1 MKGMGFQKSNGSL
14 SIGRGGRARST
25 KRGFWRQ
32 NWVKIALFLVVF
44 AGALV
49 GGWFLFKHFAP
60 PEVQQKIA
68 SLSRTQQLQLETS
81 QPDKDNYTVPA
92 AYPRYLHI
100 PEIDVD
106 QARILGLGVLKP
118 DKDGGQQLDSP
129 KNIYDTGWYNCTINP
144 VAANKCATPTL
155 PGGGDTNQAA
165 VIDGHTCD
173 DGEKCVFNNLSKL
186 KKGDTVTVERGDGS
200 KLNYTVDLVEIKK
213 LADVDMSK
221 VMRPIESGTEGLNL
235 ITCIG
240 QWTATDSHGVPTMDE
255 RVIVYTTLQK

>member
-1 MKGMGFQKSNGSL
+1 MGMGFRKSRGSL
-14 SIGRGGRARST
+14 NIKRSGSPHRSRSGWWKQT
-25 KRGFWRQ
+25 WFK
-32 NWVKIALFLVVF
+32 VVLFAVVF
-44 AGALV
+44 AGALT
-49 GGWFLFKHFAP
+49 GGWFLLKHFAP

-68 SLSRTQQLQLETS
+68 SLQRAQQLNLETEK
-81 QPDKDNYTVPA
+81 PDKDNYTVPA

-100 PEIDVD
+100 PEIGVD

-155 PGGGDTNQAA
+155 PGSGDTNQAA

-200 KLNYTVDLVEIKK
+200 KLDYAVDLVEIKK
-213 LADVDMSK
+213 LADVDMNK
-221 VMRPIESGTEGLNL
+221 VMRPFQSGTEGLNL

-240 QWTATDSHGVPTMDE
+240 QWTATDAHGVPTMDE
-255 RVIVYTTLQK
+255 RVLVYTTLQK